1 MTMTA
6 IPGQRSGALPD
17 RPRELTGRT
26 VLICL
31 ISFFGVV
38 FAVNA
43 VMVRA
48 AVSTFGGLETA
59 SSYQAGLNFA
69 RDMAA
74 ASAQS
79 ARHWRIDA
87 RLLPQP
93 DATMHIE
100 LSAHDQIGQ
109 PLAGLA
115 ATVMLIHPT
124 DRRLDHAVEMHSDGA
139 GRFHGAAAPAP
150 GQWDLVI
157 ELTRDD
163 ERLFRSQKRIALR

>member
-1 MTMTA
+1 MTMTVISA
-6 IPGQRSGALPD
+6 QRSGASPG

-31 ISFFGVV
+31 VGFFAVV
-38 FAVNA
+38 VAVNA

-48 AVSTFGGLETA
+48 AVTTFGGLETA

-69 RDMAA
+69 RDLAA
-74 ASAQS
+74 AQAQD
-79 ARHWRIDA
+79 ARDWRVDA
-87 RLLPQP
+87 RLRHQAQAPMQV
-93 DATMHIE
+93 E
-100 LSAHDQIGQ
+100 LSVHDRAGH

-115 ATVMLIHPT
+115 ATVVLFHPT
-124 DRRLDHAVEMHSDGA
+124 DRRLDRAVEMRADSV
-139 GRFHGAAAPAP
+139 GRFRGSTAPAP

-163 ERLFRSQKRIALR
+163 ERLFRSRKRLTLR

>member
-6 IPGQRSGALPD
+6 IPGPRSGASPD

-31 ISFFGVV
+31 ISFFAVV

-48 AVSTFGGLETA
+48 AVSTFGGVETA

-74 ASAQS
+74 ARAQVS
-79 ARHWRIDA
+79 RHWRIDA
-87 RLLPQP
+87 RLLPRPGAPMQ
-93 DATMHIE
+93 IE
-100 LSAHDQIGQ
+100 LSAHDQIGR

-115 ATVMLIHPT
+115 ATVILVHPT
-124 DRRLDHAVEMHSDGA
+124 DRRLDRDVDMHPDGA
-139 GRFHGAAAPAP
+139 GRFRGATAPAP

-157 ELTRDD
+157 ELARDD
-163 ERLFRSQKRIALR
+163 ERLFRSRKRLTLR

>member
-6 IPGQRSGALPD
+6 IPGPRSGASPG

-31 ISFFGVV
+31 ISFFAVV

-74 ASAQS
+74 ARAQE

-87 RLLPQP
+87 RLLPNP
-93 DATMHIE
+93 DAPMQFE

-115 ATVMLIHPT
+115 ATVMLVHPT
-124 DRRLDHAVEMHSDGA
+124 DRRLDRAVEMHADGA
-139 GRFHGAAAPAP
+139 GRFRGATAPAP

-163 ERLFRSQKRIALR
+163 ERLFRSRKRLTLR

>member
-1 MTMTA
+1 
-6 IPGQRSGALPD
+6 
-17 RPRELTGRT
+17 
-26 VLICL
+26 
-31 ISFFGVV
+31 
-38 FAVNA
+38 
-43 VMVRA
+43 MVRA

-74 ASAQS
+74 ASAQE

-93 DATMHIE
+93 DATIQLE

-115 ATVMLIHPT
+115 ATVVLVHPT
-124 DRRLDHAVEMHSDGA
+124 DRRLDRVVEMHSDGA
-139 GRFHGAAAPAP
+139 GRFRGATAPAP

-157 ELTRDD
+157 ELARDD
-163 ERLFRSQKRIALR
+163 ERLFRSRKRISLR

>member
-1 MTMTA
+1 MTA
-6 IPGQRSGALPD
+6 IPGQRSGASPD
-17 RPRELTGRT
+17 RSRELTGRT

-31 ISFFGVV
+31 VSFFAVV

-48 AVSTFGGLETA
+48 AISTFGGLETA

-74 ASAQS
+74 ASAQE

-87 RLLPQP
+87 RLLPRP
-93 DATMHIE
+93 DATIQLE

-115 ATVMLIHPT
+115 ATVVLVHPT
-124 DRRLDHAVEMHSDGA
+124 NRRLDHAVEMHSDGA
-139 GRFHGAAAPAP
+139 GRFHGTAALAP

-157 ELTRDD
+157 ELARDD
-163 ERLFRSQKRIALR
+163 ERLFRSRKRMTLR

>member
-1 MTMTA
+1 MTA
-6 IPGQRSGALPD
+6 IPGRRSGASAD

-31 ISFFGVV
+31 ISFFAVV

-48 AVSTFGGLETA
+48 AISTFGGLETA

-74 ASAQS
+74 ARAQE
-79 ARHWRIDA
+79 ARHWRVDA
-87 RLLPQP
+87 RLLPHP
-93 DATMHIE
+93 DATIQLE
-100 LSAHDQIGQ
+100 VSARDHAGQ

-115 ATVMLIHPT
+115 ATVVLVHPA
-124 DRRLDHAVEMHSDGA
+124 DRRLDHPIVMHSDGA
-139 GRFHGAAAPAP
+139 GRFHGTAAPAP

-157 ELTRDD
+157 ELGRGD
-163 ERLFRSQKRIALR
+163 ERLFRSRKRMTLR